1 MSLHRYQTILHKL
14 IVLVVLALASSALA
28 AGPSF
33 VPRRSPEFIISEPS
47 GKTTLL
53 STLKG
58 RVVVVEFFFIQSD
71 HCTRVARMLNKLN
84 AEMGV
89 RGLQAVGVVFDPPNA
104 PDSRGRLVG
113 PAVDYFKLT
122 YPVGYSSKVEVDNY
136 LSRKQQEIL
145 NIPQIVVIDR
155 AGMIRAASG
164 AAGGDPGLEDETSLR
179 SLLDGLLNEGVTVS
193 TAKK

>member
-122 YPVGYSSKVEVDNY
+122 YPVGYSSKAEVDNY

-164 AAGGDPGLEDETSLR
+164 AAGGNPGLEDETSLR

>member
-122 YPVGYSSKVEVDNY
+122 YPVGYSSKAEVDNY

-179 SLLDGLLNEGVTVS
+179 SLLDGLLNERVTVS

>member
-58 RVVVVEFFFIQSD
+58 RVVVVEFFFLQSD